1 MVLAYSVS
9 IVLELFLSHC
19 LNKFIIHRDTE
30 TAHYVSTIG
39 YCKVPC
45 HIFCGMSCEVHP
57 CTMYRTG
64 YVHKTV
70 LI

>member
-45 HIFCGMSCEVHP
+45 HIFLWDAIELV
-57 CTMYRTG
+57 MYTKLFL
-64 YVHKTV
+64 YE
-70 LI
+70 